1 MKTQKYKLQKLYLG
15 NYLHFAT
22 GEGFHSYL
30 LLVQADNKKEAL
42 QSFVWKVMSKY
53 SYSEPKDYSHFK
65 TGCSVTEIDKVKLSG
80 FTGPYR
86 EIIKNVQELCQKGRM
101 AGNYFE
107 LMFRYNL
114 S

>member
-1 MKTQKYKLQKLYLG
+1 MAVKNQKLYLG
-15 NYLHFAT
+15 HYLYFAT

-30 LLVQADNKKEAL
+30 LLVQADNKKDAL
-42 QSFVWKVMSKY
+42 ESFIWKAMGKY
-53 SYSEPKDYSHFK
+53 PHSEPNAFPHFK
-65 TGCSVTEIDKVKLSG
+65 AGCSITEISKVKPSD
-80 FTGPYR
+80 FAKPYDQ
-86 EIIKNVQELCQKGRM
+86 IIESVQALCKRGGM

>member
-1 MKTQKYKLQKLYLG
+1 MKPKLQKLYLG
-15 NYLHFAT
+15 DYLHFAT

-30 LLVQADNKKEAL
+30 LLVQADNKGDAL
-42 QSFVWKVMSKY
+42 DLFTWKVMGKY
-53 SYSEPKDYSHFK
+53 PYSEPKDYPHFK
-65 TGCSVTEIDKVKLSG
+65 ARCSITEISKVKPSN
-80 FTGPYR
+80 FVKPYDQMI
-86 EIIKNVQELCQKGRM
+86 ENVQTLCKQGGM